1 MSNSADTTVN
11 VQIASSSSS
20 IREVY
25 EYWRRKAG
33 TRRMPARADIDPAE
47 LKRYLPRITLVDVV
61 PDPRHLVYRLT
72 GTREVE
78 ARGNDPTGKPVKDAY
93 FGPSSSEVTRRYDYV
108 IQHRAPYYFRG
119 GFDMGEKFVDREE
132 ILFLP
137 LSENDDE
144 VNMILVFVQPDE
156 EYIKPAA

>member
-1 MSNSADTTVN
+1 MSDSDDTAMTT
-11 VQIASSSSS
+11 QIAASSPS
-20 IREVY
+20 IREVH
-25 EYWRRKAG
+25 EYWHRKAG
-33 TRRMPARADIDPAE
+33 QRRMPSRGDIDPAE

-61 PDPRHLVYRLT
+61 PDARHLVYRLT

-78 ARGNDPTGKPVKDAY
+78 QRGTDPTGKPVKDAY
-93 FGPSSSEVTRRYDYV
+93 FGPSSDEVMRRYDYV

-137 LSENDDE
+137 LSENGDD
-144 VNMILVFVQPDE
+144 VNMIMVFVQPDE
-156 EYIKPAA
+156 EYAKPAA